1 MLQKPLVYV
10 SRITNLSD
18 ARYCAGMGVD
28 ILGFSINPAHEDYVS
43 PMSYQEMVGWIS
55 GPRRAVEIPAGSKLN
70 WEQVIDEY
78 KPDLI
83 HITYS
88 ITENVSLPDLPV
100 VLELTFKE
108 LLAHGER
115 LNRLDLNLE
124 LVIIT
129 ELPDTATKKEMTIDP
144 HPVLLY
150 LEKDIPSLEDLLGK
164 TGAAGFALRGTREH
178 SPGLKDYDHLSK
190 ILEAL
195 DKEG

>member
-1 MLQKPLVYV
+1 MLQKPLLYV
-10 SRITNLSD
+10 SRITNLGD

-28 ILGFSINPAHEDYVS
+28 ILGFSIDKENEDFVS
-43 PMSYQEMVGWIS
+43 PKSYQEMVGWIS
-55 GPRRAVEIPAGSKLN
+55 GPRRAVEISAGSALN
-70 WEQVIDEY
+70 WEQVIEEY

-88 ITENVSLPDLPV
+88 MTENASLPDLPV

-115 LNRLDLNLE
+115 FNRLNLNLE

-129 ELPDTATKKEMTIDP
+129 DLPETATKKEMMIDP

-150 LEKDIPSLEDLLGK
+150 LEKDISSLEDLLVK
-164 TGAAGFALRGTREH
+164 TGAAGFALKGTREL

-190 ILEAL
+190 ILEKL
-195 DKEG
+195 DKES